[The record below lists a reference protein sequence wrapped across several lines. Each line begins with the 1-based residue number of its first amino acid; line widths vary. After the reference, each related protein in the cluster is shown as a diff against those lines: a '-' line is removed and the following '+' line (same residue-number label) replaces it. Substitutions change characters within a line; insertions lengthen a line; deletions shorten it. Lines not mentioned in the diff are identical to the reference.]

1 MSDQLGWIK
10 IHRSILDWEWYK
22 DINTKILFLHLLLKA
37 NHKEK
42 KYQGFLIKRGQLL
55 TGRSQLSNELGL
67 TERQIRTSLTKLK
80 TTSEVTIETNTK
92 GSVITI
98 VNYDSYQIVEDERPA
113 TSPQSDHGT
122 TTNKNNKN
130 IRNKE
135 YSIFDSGGK
144 LPPTPTKKSI
154 LDRKSDFKDLMIPY
168 VNLYQKDTL
177 NKFWEYWTE
186 HGVNDRKMRFEKQK
200 SFDVG
205 RRLRVWFEK
214 EKEYNQ
220 KNLSES
226 PKKSVEE
233 IALNVIRNKY
243 GNIT

>member
-1 MSDQLGWIK
+1 MIEQLGWIK

-22 DINTKILFLHLLLKA
+22 DINTKIVFIHLLLKA

-80 TTSEVTIETNTK
+80 TTNEVTIETNTK

-113 TSPQSDHGT
+113 TSPHSDHET

-135 YSIFDSGGK
+135 NNISYSGGNI
-144 LPPTPTKKSI
+144 PPTNKNKSI
-154 LDRKSDFKDLMIPY
+154 SDRKNDFKNLMIPL
-168 VNLYQKDTL
+168 VNLYHKDML
-177 NKFWEYWTE
+177 NDFFKYWTE
-186 HGVNDRKMRFEKQK
+186 HGPNDRKMRFEKEK
-200 SFDVG
+200 SFDIE
-205 RRLRVWFEK
+205 RRLSVWFRNEK
-214 EKEYNQ
+214 DFNN
-220 KNLSES
+220 KNKINNKTHEQIAMDVI
-226 PKKSVEE
+226 KK
-233 IALNVIRNKY
+233 KY